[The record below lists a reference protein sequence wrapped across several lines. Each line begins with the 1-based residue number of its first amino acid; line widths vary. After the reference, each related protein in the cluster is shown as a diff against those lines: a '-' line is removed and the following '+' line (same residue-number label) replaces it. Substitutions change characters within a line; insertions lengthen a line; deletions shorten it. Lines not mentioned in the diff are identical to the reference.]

1 MKQYL
6 TARHFHGIDV
16 IKFTGGI
23 ITEQQREH
31 IVKIDFRDA
40 HVKSIE
46 NTVLLMLHC
55 LHRGAFLS
63 TLTFGGLIYR
73 PNTVSHQ
80 YLVGVSV

>member
-1 MKQYL
+1 VKQYL

-31 IVKIDFRDA
+31 KTDFRDDA